1 MLRAFVIF
9 NQIGFPMFTYVKKNG
24 NEIHPSALLDKA
36 DDMANKVSL
45 SREELVT
52 NDDSFWYYVALL
64 PRKAKVVAIYD
75 NEKESFTTEM
85 LKDVATR
92 ISEGDQNAIKD
103 LIGPGAQ
110 F

>member
-24 NEIHPSALLDKA
+24 DIHPSALLDKA
-36 DDMANKVSL
+36 DDMASKVSL
-45 SREELVT
+45 SKEEFLSE
-52 NDDSFWYYVALL
+52 DEEFSYYVALL
-64 PRKAKVVAIYD
+64 PRKAKVVAILD
-75 NEKESFTTEM
+75 HNTQSVTPEM
-85 LKDVATR
+85 LKEVAIR

-103 LIGPGAQ
+103 LIGPSGR